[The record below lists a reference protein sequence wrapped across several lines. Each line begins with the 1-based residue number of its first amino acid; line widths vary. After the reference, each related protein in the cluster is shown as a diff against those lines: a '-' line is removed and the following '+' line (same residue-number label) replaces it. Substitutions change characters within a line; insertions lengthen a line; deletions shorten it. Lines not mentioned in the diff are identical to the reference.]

1 MEKIIMHKTYLALGS
16 LPKFHIGS
24 LGGKFFEGTCTFGI
38 LMPNA
43 LRGTILGGFPFLDGT

>member
-1 MEKIIMHKTYLALGS
+1 MMHKTYLALGS